1 MKQYTFKILAA
12 ALVLA
17 GSVSAWAQTCQSK
30 DEIPEPAR
38 KAIETAAQQAFD
50 QTASGDVNSLKAN
63 SIPSLQTNFSGIA
76 GAVSDNKDAFP
87 GAKPQLRNI
96 YFLDTGASPGPD
108 GTFYCGV
115 FGANGMSPSTA
126 EFDLP
131 GLPVGKYAVTIQD
144 FVGNKGPYA
153 MTIIFQDM
161 SGWKIAGYFIR
172 PGSSSGHDGLWYLQ
186 QAREYKNKGQAHN
199 AWFYYLNSWDLLS
212 PGNFMNTN
220 MLTKITQE
228 SNSIQPKDVPAG
240 GKPVAF
246 TSGGKTYNIT
256 EMNYFRNDKNFD
268 LTMKY
273 SVPSTADFNATQADA
288 RNLANAM
295 IAQYPELK
303 DGFNNVWVHAV
314 DPNGGDVVG
323 LVKIK

>member
-1 MKQYTFKILAA
+1 MKQLTFKILTAT
-12 ALVLA
+12 LVLA
-17 GSVSAWAQTCQSK
+17 GSFSAWAQTCQSK

-38 KAIETAAQQAFD
+38 KAIAAAAQQAFD
-50 QTASGDVNSLKAN
+50 QSAGGNVQGLQTSA
-63 SIPSLQTNFSGIA
+63 IPSLQSNFNGIS
-76 GAVSDNKDAFP
+76 GAVADNKDAFV
-87 GAKPQLRNI
+87 GAKPQLRGL
-96 YFLDTGASPGPD
+96 YLLDTGTNPGPD

-131 GLPVGKYAVTIQD
+131 GLPVGKYAIAIQD

-153 MTIIFQDM
+153 LTIIFQDLG
-161 SGWKIAGYFIR
+161 GWKIAGYQIR
-172 PGSSSGHDGLWYLQ
+172 PGSAAGHDGLWYLQ
-186 QAREYKNKGQAHN
+186 QARDYKSKGQAHN
-199 AWFYYLNSWDLLS
+199 AWFYYLTSWDLLA
-212 PGNFMNTN
+212 PVPYMNSN
-220 MLTKITQE
+220 MLTKIIQE
-228 SNSIQPKDVPAG
+228 SNGIQPKDVPVG
-240 GKPVAF
+240 GNPVTFNA
-246 TSGGKTYNIT
+246 SGKSYKIT
-256 EMNYFRNDKNFD
+256 DMSVFRNDKNID

-314 DPNGGDVVG
+314 DANGGDVVG